1 MYTNYDPNQNYNPYA
16 QEHYDGATVPAN
28 SNAPAQGQ
36 SYPAANAGANYN
48 SYNPNGAG
56 AYASSAPTA
65 YGAGVNTPEYQ
76 NAWSASP
83 PAPYYVPGPVG
94 TPMSQPP
101 APRRSSTMKVVLIV
115 LGAVLAMMCVIG
127 GIGAAMIGAFASTAS
142 PSNPAIQQRSAT
154 VVAQTNATATAA
166 AATYPFSAVLKLDD
180 PLSDNSKGA
189 GWEQDS
195 GCAFTASAYHATNT
209 QAKSYYT
216 CTAMST
222 NFSDFTYQVSMQI
235 AQGDGGALTFR
246 GDVANHKFYSLL
258 FDTTGSYTLLLYTG
272 QDNNPKTLTSGSASG
287 FHTGLGQ
294 SNEIGVVARGAKI
307 SIYVNGQL
315 VTSVTNSTYT
325 SGQIGVASYNLSST
339 DVVFS
344 HAKVWVL

>member
-1 MYTNYDPNQNYNPYA
+1 MYTNYDPNQNYDPYAHGQSDAASVPATANPY
-16 QEHYDGATVPAN
+16 
-28 SNAPAQGQ
+28 AQGQ

-48 SYNPNGAG
+48 SYTPNGAG

-65 YGAGVNTPEYQ
+65 YGFPVNTPEYQ

-101 APRRSSTMKVVLIV
+101 APQRSSTMKVVLIV
-115 LGAVLAMMCVIG
+115 LGALLAMLCVIG
-127 GIGAAMIGAFASTAS
+127 GIGAAMIGAFASTS
-142 PSNPAIQQRSAT
+142 TPSNSAIQQRSAT

-166 AATYPFSAVLKLDD
+166 ATTYPFSAVLKLDD

-189 GWEQDS
+189 GWEEDS
-195 GCAFTASAYHATNT
+195 GCAFTAGAYHSTDT
-209 QAKSYYT
+209 QLKSYYT
-216 CTAMST
+216 CVATST

-235 AQGDGGALTFR
+235 AQGDGGSVIFR
-246 GDVANHKFYSLL
+246 GDVASHKFYSLL
-258 FDTTGSYTLLLYTG
+258 FDTTGSYSLLLYTG
-272 QDNNPKTLTSGSASG
+272 QDNNAKTLTSGSASG

-294 SNEIGVVARGAKI
+294 TNGIGVVAKGDKI
-307 SIYVNGQL
+307 AIYVNSQL
-315 VTSVTNSTYT
+315 VTSVTDSTYG
-325 SGQIGVASYNLSST
+325 SGQIGVASYNWSRT

-344 HAKVWVL
+344 HAKVWIL